1 MFTISQI
8 LFIAGLAIGLSA
20 DAFAVSVCKGLSVQK
35 MKAKHALICGIYF
48 GAFQA
53 IMPLIGWALSSTF
66 TKYISK
72 VAPIVAFWL
81 LAVIGGNMVKEALKK
96 EEESLDCN
104 FSFKAMVPLAFAT
117 SIDAMIAGT
126 TLALDGYHFKMTLV
140 AVLAI
145 GATTFLLSALGVKI
159 GNLFGVK
166 YKSKAELAGG
176 IILIGLG
183 IYSLADGIIEW
194 VS

>member
-35 MKAKHALICGIYF
+35 MKAKHALVCGIYF

-81 LAVIGGNMVKEALKK
+81 LAVIGGNMIKEALKK

-126 TLALDGYHFKMTLV
+126 TLALDGYHFKMTLI

-183 IYSLADGIIEW
+183 IYSLVDGIIEW
-194 VS
+194 IS